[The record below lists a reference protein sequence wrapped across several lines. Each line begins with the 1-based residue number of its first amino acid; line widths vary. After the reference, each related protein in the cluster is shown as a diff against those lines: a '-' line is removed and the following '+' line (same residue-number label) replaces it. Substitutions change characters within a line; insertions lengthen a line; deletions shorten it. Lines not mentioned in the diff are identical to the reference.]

1 MFAKIKKILF
11 SGKRKF
17 VTGGIILV
25 LLITLFSRKSPI
37 KVQIVKVSHGNI
49 VEVVSSSGYIFAD
62 QKSDLTFPSGGLVR
76 WIGVKVGD
84 SVKAGQ
90 AVASLNTT
98 ILNSTY
104 QESINT
110 YMSLNAAAQKA
121 EDDVKGHSADETFAQ
136 KATRM
141 AAETAR
147 DSAYDTMKAARQA
160 LSQATIYA
168 PFNGIITEASP
179 SSPGSNVSPATA
191 IYTIVNPDTV
201 YFDAQIGETD
211 LPRITI
217 GQAVNIKLDAY
228 PDQVFQGAVT
238 NIGLVAFTS
247 STGGNAYHVRVSL
260 PKNENLRFKIGMGGD
275 ADIVYKTISDTLKV
289 PTSAVFTDSTD
300 YIWTISAGRAK
311 KIKVE
316 LGGVSSDETE
326 IKSGISEGS
335 VVISDPPTNLKEG
348 QKVLIG
354 N

>member
-1 MFAKIKKILF
+1 MFKKLLKLLL

-17 VTGGIILV
+17 VAVGVALV
-25 LLITLFSRKSPI
+25 LFITLFSHKAPL
-37 KVQIVKVSHGNI
+37 KVQTTKVTRGDI
-49 VEVVSSSGYIFAD
+49 VEAVSSSGYIFAD
-62 QKSDLTFPSGGLVR
+62 QKSDLTFLGGGLVR
-76 WIGVKVGD
+76 WVGVKVGD
-84 SVKAGQ
+84 SVKKGQ
-90 AVASLNTT
+90 GIASLDST

-121 EDDVKGHSADETFAQ
+121 EDDVKGHSGDETFTQ

-168 PFNGIITEASP
+168 PFNGVITEASP
-179 SSPGSNVSPATA
+179 SSPGSNVLPASSV
-191 IYTIVNPDTV
+191 YTIVNPDTV

-211 LPRITI
+211 LPKVAL
-217 GQAVNIKLDAY
+217 GQTVNIKLDAY

-275 ADIVYKTISDTLKV
+275 ADIVYKIISDTLKV